1 MGCKSSTSAHTPRK
15 VAPDGPQK
23 KALGVLWE
31 CFTSQCR
38 DLAEDTVS
46 EWLRRWTRN
55 PLGSARKG
63 LNPFGVDACACCLCP
78 WPKNG
83 KWPGGSR
90 RPPTPSPCSQILVSC
105 WVVWAKKPWVLQWP
119 RALSLPMPRPT
130 SFELFSLPSAM
141 GL

>member
-1 MGCKSSTSAHTPRK
+1 MCSRPEQRKPWDAKSSTTAHTPRK
-15 VAPDGPQK
+15 VAPHSSLASLSPWLMDQK

-63 LNPFGVDACACCLCP
+63 SNPFGVDACACCLCP

-90 RPPTPSPCSQILVSC
+90 RPPPTPSPCSQIHMSQAVS
-105 WVVWAKKPWVLQWP
+105 V
-119 RALSLPMPRPT
+119 
-130 SFELFSLPSAM
+130 
-141 GL
+141 